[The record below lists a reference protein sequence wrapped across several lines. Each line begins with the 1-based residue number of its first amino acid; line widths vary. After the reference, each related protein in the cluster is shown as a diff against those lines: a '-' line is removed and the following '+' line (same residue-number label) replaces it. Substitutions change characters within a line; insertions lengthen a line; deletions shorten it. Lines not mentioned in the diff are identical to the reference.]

1 MKKLPLSLVAASVS
15 VIAAQAHAKTEI
27 KVSESLIDYS
37 AIDDLTQAFHDS
49 ASDMF
54 LSSNL
59 DKFATAMTVDNKKIE
74 LNEEQLGMLMAAYTS
89 QDAKN
94 MTGGYAVQDSCY
106 NNCYD
111 NCHGSRGWR

>member
-27 KVSESLIDYS
+27 KVIESLIDYS

-49 ASDMF
+49 ASDIF

-59 DKFATAMTVDNKKIE
+59 EKFATAMTIDNKKIE
-74 LNEEQLGMLMAAYTS
+74 LDEEQLGMLVAAS
-89 QDAKN
+89 QDASDMYSGWATSN
-94 MTGGYAVQDSCY
+94 NCY